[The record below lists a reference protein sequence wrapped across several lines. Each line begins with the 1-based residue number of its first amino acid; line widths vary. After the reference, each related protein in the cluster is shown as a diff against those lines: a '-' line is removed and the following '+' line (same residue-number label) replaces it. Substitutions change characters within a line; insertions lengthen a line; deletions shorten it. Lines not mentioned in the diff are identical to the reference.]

1 MGEGTKDPRVRLLCE
16 TIQRLEELRTE
27 AKDTARGYRERIE
40 TIEAEVRVLA
50 EEIRTGQRVLFDEGR
65 SGEAAVKL
73 AEAAAAMAPR
83 GGSEVESVTIT
94 HAGESVT
101 LTQADGERMR
111 KAAKTLRRGARA

>member
-50 EEIRTGQRVLFDEGR
+50 EEIRTGQRVLFDDER
-65 SGEAAVKL
+65 SGDAADTL
-73 AEAAAAMAPR
+73 GAPKDETMLTLR
-83 GGSEVESVTIT
+83 VPGKEPVTAT
-94 HAGESVT
+94 MGEFKRA
-101 LTQADGERMR
+101 TQAL
-111 KAAKTLRRGARA
+111 KARRGARA